1 MDKKRKAYAPF
12 SLTSEAGVAQTP
24 VEGYIDVNQSIYP
37 TVNTGT
43 INENGKWAGVKS
55 DDEDF
60 IGFSKAVAVGI
71 SGTVLFPDTNNHPS
85 IDMTGFRTLQ
95 FAIKPSSGGD
105 AALVAVFGPD
115 TIRFANL
122 EPVDSNAGIF
132 FNSSARFDLTDF
144 DNVLSDGAQALTAN
158 VWNIFTIQDRAIGQK
173 NMQIRVKNDTGGNND
188 YEFAFRRLV

>member
-55 DDEDF
+55 DDLEF
-60 IGFSKAVAVGI
+60 MGFTKAEGI
-71 SGTVLFPDTNNHPS
+71 ASNGTFLAPDTNNHPS
-85 IDMTGFRTLQ
+85 IDMTGFRHLQ
-95 FAIKPSSGGD
+95 FAVKATNAGVVQ
-105 AALVAVFGPD
+105 LNAVLGPD
-115 TIRFANL
+115 TTKTLNIQPVEAGAN
-122 EPVDSNAGIF
+122 
-132 FNSSARFDLTDF
+132 ARFLSASPLSTTTF
-144 DNVLSDGAQALTAN
+144 DNVLNDASDN
-158 VWNIFTIQDRAIGQK
+158 VFAGTWQLFTVLDRFTGFTNI
-173 NMQIRVKNDTGGNND
+173 QIKVTNKDASSND